1 MITHYRHTPIFYETC
16 GTGPAL
22 ILLHGFLESSSMWQ
36 AVVNEFKSTFQVV
49 TIDLPGHGK
58 SGCFSEVHT
67 MEEMADVVMHIL
79 DELSVPS
86 ATIIGH
92 SMGGYVA
99 LAILELFE
107 IGVDKL
113 ILLNSTS
120 LADDHE
126 RKKNRN
132 RAVALLERNNE
143 SYVRMS
149 LTNLYTENARIRFAS
164 EIELQKLEALKSPAV
179 GLQAAHLGMRD
190 RPDRTLVLENF
201 SKEKW
206 IIAGE
211 EDTIVPL
218 ASIEHVAKITHT
230 HLMKIKGGHMLL
242 TENKEETIKTLRL
255 VV

>member
-149 LTNLYTENARIRFAS
+149 LTNLYTENA
-164 EIELQKLEALKSPAV
+164 
-179 GLQAAHLGMRD
+179 LQAAHLGMRD